1 MDVPHLKSPEGMD
14 LADFRDWRERF
25 EDYSAV
31 TRLAEDD
38 EATQRG
44 ILRSA
49 LHEDWTKMWSEGT
62 IKVPAEAGM
71 AAILDILY
79 MYLRRHRHVLLDRQA
94 FLEQNQCA
102 GETVDQYCTVL
113 RQLDRSCTYDH
124 TCEEQRNRQD
134 ERLRDRLVT
143 GLLESSMRKEVLK
156 TPLSDLTLETTLT
169 ICRSVESSCA
179 TNTRLGSNGPKGIS
193 KVSQSTYKK
202 EMRGRYVGKQHEK
215 SDDFQRNTPSDQ
227 CKACL
232 RAHDEGK
239 CKAKALECYSCGR
252 NGHVA
257 ASSMCKSKKDVR
269 TSNSIRLGN
278 ICINSVVE
286 EEGLVRLETRHRG
299 RFANALPWLP
309 DTGAR
314 ADAMSLDHVNLMK
327 GKGTFKVE
335 RDTSVLLGPDDRR
348 LKTHGVL
355 PVELRL
361 GSKSYMTRVHI
372 LDEANSPLLS
382 KQGCQALGLI
392 PIACQ
397 QCKQ

>member
-1 MDVPHLKSPEGMD
+1 MSSPKSLTKASKEELVLQIREKRTKAGLEEEIERLRDSSKEDLVRELVLIQHGVSSEGRAPNSREESGSSGDAMSMLMTFMRQQQEWQQRQQQQQELLTQTLMGVLQGSQGRETIPVNDPPRDEVVRQSRRTQVKKMDVPHLKSPEGMD
-14 LADFRDWRERF
+14 LADFRDWRELF

-71 AAILDILY
+71 ATILDILY
-79 MYLRRHRHVLLDRQA
+79 
-94 FLEQNQCA
+94 
-102 GETVDQYCTVL
+102 
-113 RQLDRSCTYDH
+113 
-124 TCEEQRNRQD
+124 
-134 ERLRDRLVT
+134 
-143 GLLESSMRKEVLK
+143 
-156 TPLSDLTLETTLT
+156 
-169 ICRSVESSCA
+169 I
-179 TNTRLGSNGPKGIS
+179 NGPKGIS

-227 CKACL
+227 CKACV
-232 RAHDEGK
+232 RAHDKGK

-252 NGHVA
+252 KGHVA

-286 EEGLVRLETRHRG
+286 EEDLVRLETRHRG

-327 GKGTFKVE
+327 GEGTFKRQQIQNE
-335 RDTSVLLGPDDRR
+335 EDDRR
-348 LKTHGVL
+348 
-355 PVELRL
+355 
-361 GSKSYMTRVHI
+361 
-372 LDEANSPLLS
+372 
-382 KQGCQALGLI
+382 
-392 PIACQ
+392 
-397 QCKQ
+397 